1 MKDIELKIKQFNLLY
16 RLKQLKDNEILEISE
31 LKIKSEVDIRKHQT
45 SFIYFS

>member
-31 LKIKSEVDIRKHQT
+31 LKIKSEVDIRKT
-45 SFIYFS
+45 SNKLYLF